1 MNYGLPYKGSK
12 NRIAKKIID
21 ILPPAPVLYDVF
33 CGGCAIT
40 HAALLSGKYSRVV
53 ANDINSMI
61 PHAFETA
68 LAGGFRNED
77 RWISRGDF
85 QKLYKTDPYVAIC
98 FSFGNNLHQYCYA
111 RDLEPYKRAL
121 HYAIF
126 WKDTGPWREL
136 CPETADALK
145 KTVESEQDR
154 HKRRIGAG
162 RAIVTALKAG
172 LMNGTINPAVMD
184 KPIYRKIRKEK
195 KPELRT
201 QSAESVERLKS
212 LETLENDERLQRL
225 ESLERFERL
234 KNLECL
240 QTDESLCRLQSL
252 ESLERFERLKNL
264 ECLQTDESLCRLQSL
279 ERLDR
284 ITDVDVPPVL
294 TVTTGDYRAL
304 NFERGGII
312 YCDPP
317 YKSTEERYGQDFD
330 FNDFYSWCEHQ
341 ANPVFISEYTMPED
355 RFVPVAA
362 FTVTRKM
369 DTKKSSICS
378 EKIWRPRCQLGI

>member
-12 NRIAKKIID
+12 NRIAKKILD
-21 ILPPAPVLYDVF
+21 VLPAAPVLYDVF
-33 CGGCAIT
+33 CGGCAVT

-53 ANDINSMI
+53 ANDINGMI

-68 LAGGFRNED
+68 ITGGFRNED
-77 RWISRGDF
+77 RWISRADF

-98 FSFGNNLHQYCYA
+98 FSFGINLHEYCYA
-111 RDLEPYKRAL
+111 RELEPFKRAL

-126 WKDTGPWREL
+126 WKDTGPWRDL
-136 CPETADALK
+136 CPETADALGAAMQA
-145 KTVESEQDR
+145 EDNR
-154 HKRRIGAG
+154 HKRRNKAG

-172 LMNGTINPAVMD
+172 LMNGTIDPAVMN

-195 KPELRT
+195 TPGLSLHL
-201 QSAESVERLKS
+201 QSAIS
-212 LETLENDERLQRL
+212 LECRLQPL
-225 ESLERFERL
+225 ETL

-240 QTDESLCRLQSL
+240 QTDESPHRLQSM
-252 ESLERFERLKNL
+252 ERIN
-264 ECLQTDESLCRLQSL
+264 S
-279 ERLDR
+279 
-284 ITDVDVPPVL
+284 IDVPPVL

-317 YKSTEERYGQDFD
+317 YKSTEERYGREFD
-330 FNDFYSWCEHQ
+330 FNGFYSWCEHQ

-355 RFVPVAA
+355 LFVPVAA

-369 DTKKSSICS
+369 DARKSSICH
-378 EKIWRPRCQLGI
+378 EKIWRPRCQLDI

>member
-12 NRIAKKIID
+12 NRIAKKILD
-21 ILPPAPVLYDVF
+21 VLPPAPVLYDVF

-53 ANDINSMI
+53 ANDINGMI
-61 PHAFETA
+61 PAAFEKA
-68 LAGGFRNED
+68 IRGGFRNED
-77 RWISRGDF
+77 RWISRDDF
-85 QKLYKTDPYVAIC
+85 QRLYKTDPYVAIC
-98 FSFGNNLHQYCYA
+98 FSFGNNLHEYCYA
-111 RDLEPYKRAL
+111 RELEPYKRAL

-126 WKDTGPWREL
+126 WKDIAPWREL

-145 KTVESEQDR
+145 KAVESEQDR

-172 LMNGTINPAVMD
+172 LMNGTIDPAVMN
-184 KPIYRKIRKEK
+184 KSIYGKIRKEK
-195 KPELRT
+195 TSGLGI
-201 QSAESVERLKS
+201 QSAERVERLKS

-234 KNLECL
+234 KNLE
-240 QTDESLCRLQSL
+240 T
-252 ESLERFERLKNL
+252 
-264 ECLQTDESLCRLQSL
+264 LQTDESLCRLQSL
-279 ERLDR
+279 ERPER

-317 YKSTEERYGQDFD
+317 YKSTEERYGREFD
-330 FNDFYSWCEHQ
+330 FNGFYSWCEHQ

-369 DTKKSSICS
+369 DTKKSSICP
-378 EKIWRPRCQLGI
+378 EKIWRPRCQLDI

>member
-12 NRIAKKIID
+12 NRIAKKILD
-21 ILPPAPVLYDVF
+21 VLPPAPVLYDVF
-33 CGGCAIT
+33 AGGCAIT

-53 ANDINSMI
+53 ANDINGMI
-61 PHAFETA
+61 PAAFEKA
-68 LAGGFRNED
+68 IRGGFRNED
-77 RWISRGDF
+77 RWISRADF
-85 QKLYKTDPYVAIC
+85 QRLYKTDPYVAIC
-98 FSFGNNLHQYCYA
+98 FSFGNNLHEYCYA
-111 RDLEPYKRAL
+111 RELEPYKRAL

-145 KTVESEQDR
+145 KAVESEQDR

-172 LMNGTINPAVMD
+172 LMNGSIDPAVMD
-184 KPIYRKIRKEK
+184 KPIYKKIRKEK
-195 KPELRT
+195 TPGLRIKP
-201 QSAESVERLKS
+201 AESVERLKS

-225 ESLERFERL
+225 KSLERFERL
-234 KNLECL
+234 KNLE
-240 QTDESLCRLQSL
+240 T
-252 ESLERFERLKNL
+252 
-264 ECLQTDESLCRLQSL
+264 LQTDESLCRLQSL
-279 ERLDR
+279 ERLER

-294 TVTTGDYRAL
+294 TVTTGNYRAL
-304 NFERGGII
+304 TFEQGGII

-317 YKSTEERYGQDFD
+317 YKTTSERYGRGFD
-330 FNDFYSWCEHQ
+330 FEDFYAWCLHQ
-341 ANPVFISEYTMPED
+341 SNPVFISEYTMPED

-369 DTKKSSICS
+369 DARKSSICH

>member
-12 NRIAKKIID
+12 NRIAKKILD
-21 ILPPAPVLYDVF
+21 VLPPAPVLYDVF
-33 CGGCAIT
+33 CGGCAVT

-53 ANDINSMI
+53 ANDINGMI

-68 LAGGFRNED
+68 ITGGFRNED
-77 RWISRGDF
+77 RWISRNDF
-85 QKLYKTDPYVAIC
+85 QKLYKTNPYVAIC
-98 FSFGNNLHQYCYA
+98 FSFGNNLREYCYA
-111 RDLEPYKRAL
+111 RELEPYKRAL

-145 KTVESEQDR
+145 KAVESEQDR

-172 LMNGTINPAVMD
+172 LMNGTIDPAVMD

-195 KPELRT
+195 TSGLRI
-201 QSAESVERLKS
+201 
-212 LETLENDERLQRL
+212 RL
-225 ESLERFERL
+225 ESAGRVERLERFERL
-234 KNLECL
+234 KNLETL
-240 QTDESLCRLQSL
+240 QTDESLCRLQ
-252 ESLERFERLKNL
+252 N
-264 ECLQTDESLCRLQSL
+264 L
-279 ERLDR
+279 ERLER

-304 NFERGGII
+304 NFEQGGII

-317 YKSTEERYGQDFD
+317 YKSTEERYGREFD
-330 FNDFYSWCEHQ
+330 FNGFYSWCEHQ

-369 DTKKSSICS
+369 DTKKSSICH
-378 EKIWRPRCQLGI
+378 EKIWRPRAQL

>member
-12 NRIAKKIID
+12 NRIAKKILD
-21 ILPPAPVLYDVF
+21 ILPAAPVLYDVF

-77 RWISRGDF
+77 RWISRDDF
-85 QKLYKTDPYVAIC
+85 QRLYKTDPYVAIC

-111 RDLEPYKRAL
+111 RELEPYKRAL

-126 WKDTGPWREL
+126 WKDTSPWREL

-145 KTVESEQDR
+145 RAVESEQDR

-162 RAIVTALKAG
+162 RAIVTALKTG
-172 LMNGTINPAVMD
+172 LMNGTIDPAVMA
-184 KPIYRKIRKEK
+184 KPIYKKIRGSY
-195 KPELRT
+195 PRVYL
-201 QSAESVERLKS
+201 QSGWLAERMQS

-234 KNLECL
+234 KNLE
-240 QTDESLCRLQSL
+240 T
-252 ESLERFERLKNL
+252 
-264 ECLQTDESLCRLQSL
+264 LQTDESLCRLQSL
-279 ERLDR
+279 ERLER

-317 YKSTEERYGQDFD
+317 YKSTEERYGREFD
-330 FNDFYSWCEHQ
+330 FAGFYAWCLHQ
-341 ANPVFISEYTMPED
+341 ANPVYISEYTMPED
-355 RFVPVAA
+355 LFVPVAA

-369 DTKKSSICS
+369 DTKKSSICH

>member
-12 NRIAKKIID
+12 NRIAKKILEV
-21 ILPPAPVLYDVF
+21 LPAAPMLYDVF

-40 HAALLSGKYSRVV
+40 HAAMLSGKYSRVV
-53 ANDINSMI
+53 ANDINGMI

-68 LAGGFRNED
+68 LKGGFRNED
-77 RWISRGDF
+77 RWISRDNF

-98 FSFGNNLHQYCYA
+98 FSFGNNLRWYCYA
-111 RDLEPYKRAL
+111 RELEPYKRAL

-126 WKDTGPWREL
+126 WKDIAPWREL

-145 KTVESEQDR
+145 AAVESETDR

-172 LMNGTINPAVMD
+172 LMNGAIDPAVMN
-184 KPIYRKIRKEK
+184 KPIYKKIRGM
-195 KPELRT
+195 
-201 QSAESVERLKS
+201 QS
-212 LETLENDERLQRL
+212 LETLENDERLPRL

-234 KNLECL
+234 KNLETL
-240 QTDESLCRLQSL
+240 QTDES
-252 ESLERFERLKNL
+252 
-264 ECLQTDESLCRLQSL
+264 
-279 ERLDR
+279 
-284 ITDVDVPPVL
+284 

-317 YKSTEERYGQDFD
+317 YKNTRQYSTVGAFDFD
-330 FNDFYSWCEHQ
+330 AFYSWCEAQ
-341 ANPVFISEYTMPED
+341 TLPVYISEYTMPED

-362 FTVTRKM
+362 VTVTRKLNAA
-369 DTKKSSICS
+369 KSSICH
-378 EKIWRPRCQLGI
+378 EKIWRPRTQL

>member
-12 NRIAKKIID
+12 NRIAKKILD
-21 ILPPAPVLYDVF
+21 VLPAAPVLYDVF

-77 RWISRGDF
+77 RWISRDDF
-85 QKLYKTDPYVAIC
+85 QRLYKTDPYVAIC
-98 FSFGNNLHQYCYA
+98 FSFGNNLHEYCYA
-111 RDLEPYKRAL
+111 RELEPYKRAL

-126 WKDTGPWREL
+126 WKDIAPWAEL
-136 CPETADALK
+136 CPETAYALK
-145 KTVESEQDR
+145 KAVESEQDR

-172 LMNGTINPAVMD
+172 LMNGAIDPAVMD

-195 KPELRT
+195 TPGLRI
-201 QSAESVERLKS
+201 QSVESLKS

-225 ESLERFERL
+225 ERLESLERFERL
-234 KNLECL
+234 KNLETL

-252 ESLERFERLKNL
+252 E
-264 ECLQTDESLCRLQSL
+264 
-279 ERLDR
+279 R

-317 YKSTEERYGQDFD
+317 YKSTEERYDREFD
-330 FNDFYSWCEHQ
+330 FAGFYAWCEHQ

-369 DTKKSSICS
+369 DTKKSSICH

>member
-12 NRIAKKIID
+12 NRIAKKILD
-21 ILPPAPVLYDVF
+21 VLPAAPVLYDVF

-40 HAALLSGKYSRVV
+40 HAAMLSGKYSRVV
-53 ANDINSMI
+53 ANDINGMI

-68 LAGGFRNED
+68 ITGGFRDED
-77 RWISRGDF
+77 RWISRDDF

-98 FSFGNNLHQYCYA
+98 FSFGNDLREYCYA
-111 RDLEPYKRAL
+111 RELEPYKRAL

-126 WKDTGPWREL
+126 WKDTAPWREL

-145 KTVESEQDR
+145 AAIESEQDR

-172 LMNGTINPAVMD
+172 LMNGTIDPAVMD

-195 KPELRT
+195 TSGLKI
-201 QSAESVERLKS
+201 QSVERLKS

-225 ESLERFERL
+225 ESLESVERL
-234 KNLECL
+234 KNLETL

-252 ESLERFERLKNL
+252 KRLE
-264 ECLQTDESLCRLQSL
+264 
-279 ERLDR
+279 R
-284 ITDVDVPPVL
+284 ITDVDMPPIL
-294 TVTTGDYRAL
+294 TVTTGNYRAL

-317 YKSTEERYGQDFD
+317 YKSTEERYGREFD
-330 FNDFYSWCEHQ
+330 FAGFYSWCEHQ
-341 ANPVFISEYTMPED
+341 ANPVYISEYTMPED
-355 RFVPVAA
+355 LFAPVAA

-369 DTKKSSICS
+369 DTKKSSICH
-378 EKIWRPRCQLGI
+378 EKIWRPRCQLDI

>member
-12 NRIAKKIID
+12 NRIAKKILD
-21 ILPPAPVLYDVF
+21 VLPPAPVLYDVF
-33 CGGCAIT
+33 AGGCAIT

-53 ANDINSMI
+53 ANDINGMI
-61 PHAFETA
+61 PRAFETA
-68 LAGGFRNED
+68 ITGGFRNED
-77 RWISRGDF
+77 RWISRDDF
-85 QKLYKTDPYVAIC
+85 QRLYKTDPYVAIC
-98 FSFGNNLHQYCYA
+98 FSFGNNLRRYCYA

-145 KTVESEQDR
+145 KAVESEQDR

-162 RAIVTALKAG
+162 RAIVTALKQG
-172 LMNGTINPAVMD
+172 LSDGTISAAVLD
-184 KPIYRKIRKEK
+184 KPIYRKIRKK
-195 KPELRT
+195 NLNTLQTAWALGRI
-201 QSAESVERLKS
+201 QSIKNLESLKSVERLKS

-225 ESLERFERL
+225 ESPERFERL

-240 QTDESLCRLQSL
+240 QTDESLH
-252 ESLERFERLKNL
+252 
-264 ECLQTDESLCRLQSL
+264 RLQSL
-279 ERLDR
+279 ERLER

-317 YKSTEERYGQDFD
+317 YKSTEERYGREFD
-330 FNDFYSWCEHQ
+330 FNGFYSWCEHQ

-355 RFVPVAA
+355 RFVPVVA

-369 DTKKSSICS
+369 DAKKSSICP

>member
-12 NRIAKKIID
+12 NRIAKKILD
-21 ILPPAPVLYDVF
+21 FLPAAPVLYDVF
-33 CGGCAIT
+33 CGGCAVT

-53 ANDINSMI
+53 ANDINGII

-68 LAGGFRNED
+68 ITGGFRNED
-77 RWISRGDF
+77 RWISRDDF

-98 FSFGNNLHQYCYA
+98 FSFGNNLHEYCYA
-111 RDLEPYKRAL
+111 RELEPYKRAL

-126 WKDTGPWREL
+126 WKDIAPWAEL

-145 KTVESEQDR
+145 KAVESEQDR

-172 LMNGTINPAVMD
+172 LMNGTIDPAVMD

-195 KPELRT
+195 TPGLTPGLRP
-201 QSAESVERLKS
+201 QSAESVDRLKS

-234 KNLECL
+234 KNLETL

-252 ESLERFERLKNL
+252 
-264 ECLQTDESLCRLQSL
+264 QSL
-279 ERLDR
+279 ER
-284 ITDVDVPPVL
+284 ITDVDVPPPVL

-304 NFERGGII
+304 NFEQGGII

-317 YKSTEERYGQDFD
+317 YKSTKERYGREFD
-330 FNDFYSWCEHQ
+330 FNGFYSWCEHQ

-355 RFVPVAA
+355 RFVPVATV
-362 FTVTRKM
+362 TVTRKM
-369 DTKKSSICS
+369 NAKKSSICP

>member
-12 NRIAKKIID
+12 NRIAKKILD
-21 ILPPAPVLYDVF
+21 VLPAAPVLYDVF
-33 CGGCAIT
+33 AGGCAIT

-53 ANDINSMI
+53 ANDLNGMI

-68 LAGGFRNED
+68 ITGGFRDED
-77 RWISRGDF
+77 RWISRDNF
-85 QKLYKTDPYVAIC
+85 QRLYKTDPYVAIC
-98 FSFGNNLHQYCYA
+98 FSFGNNLHEYCYA

-126 WKDTGPWREL
+126 WKDTAPWREL

-145 KTVESEQDR
+145 KAVESEQDR

-172 LMNGTINPAVMD
+172 LMNGTIDPAVMD
-184 KPIYRKIRKEK
+184 KPIYKQIRKEK
-195 KPELRT
+195 TPGLRIKP
-201 QSAESVERLKS
+201 AESVERLKS
-212 LETLENDERLQRL
+212 LERLENDERLQRL
-225 ESLERFERL
+225 ESLGRFEHL
-234 KNLECL
+234 ENLETL

-252 ESLERFERLKNL
+252 KSLE
-264 ECLQTDESLCRLQSL
+264 
-279 ERLDR
+279 R

-294 TVTTGDYRAL
+294 TVTTENYRAL

-317 YKSTEERYGQDFD
+317 YKNTGQYHTMGTFD
-330 FNDFYSWCEHQ
+330 FEAFYSWCLHQ
-341 ANPVFISEYTMPED
+341 SNPVYISEYTMPED
-355 RFVPVAA
+355 LFAPVAS

-369 DTKKSSICS
+369 NTKKSSICH
-378 EKIWRPRCQLGI
+378 EKIWRPRCQLDI

>member
-1 MNYGLPYKGSK
+1 MNFGLPYKGSK
-12 NRIAKKIID
+12 NRIAKKILD
-21 ILPPAPVLYDVF
+21 VLPAAPVLYDVF

-53 ANDINSMI
+53 ANDVNGMI
-61 PHAFETA
+61 PAAFQKAIT
-68 LAGGFRNED
+68 GGFKNED
-77 RWISRGDF
+77 RWISREDF
-85 QKLYKTDPYVAIC
+85 RRLYLTDPYVAMC
-98 FSFGNNLHQYCYA
+98 FSFANNLNDYCYA
-111 RDLEPYKRAL
+111 AELEPYKRAL

-126 WKDTGPWREL
+126 WKDIAPWAEL
-136 CPETADALK
+136 CPETADALGAAMQ
-145 KTVESEQDR
+145 SEPDR

-172 LMNGTINPAVMD
+172 LMNGSIDPAVMD
-184 KPIYRKIRKEK
+184 KPIYKKIRKEK
-195 KPELRT
+195 TPGLSI

-225 ESLERFERL
+225 ESLER
-234 KNLECL
+234 
-240 QTDESLCRLQSL
+240 
-252 ESLERFERLKNL
+252 
-264 ECLQTDESLCRLQSL
+264 
-279 ERLDR
+279 LDGINVR
-284 ITDVDVPPVL
+284 RRSPVL

-317 YKSTEERYGQDFD
+317 YKSTKERYGQEFDFD
-330 FNDFYSWCEHQ
+330 GFYSWCEHQ

-355 RFVPVAA
+355 RFVPVTA

-369 DTKKSSICS
+369 DTKKSSICP
-378 EKIWRPRCQLGI
+378 EKIWRPRCQLDI

>member
-12 NRIAKKIID
+12 NRIAKKILD
-21 ILPPAPVLYDVF
+21 VLPPAPVLYDVF
-33 CGGCAIT
+33 AGGCAIT

-53 ANDINSMI
+53 ANDINGMI
-61 PHAFETA
+61 PHAFESA
-68 LAGGFRNED
+68 INGGFRNED
-77 RWISRGDF
+77 RWISRDDF

-98 FSFGNNLHQYCYA
+98 FSFGNNLKEYCYA

-126 WKDTGPWREL
+126 WQDTAPWREL

-145 KTVESEQDR
+145 KAVESEQDR

-172 LMNGTINPAVMD
+172 LMNGTIDPAVMN
-184 KPIYRKIRKEK
+184 KPIYRKIRTEK
-195 KPELRT
+195 TPGLSLHL
-201 QSAESVERLKS
+201 QSAIS
-212 LETLENDERLQRL
+212 LE
-225 ESLERFERL
+225 
-234 KNLECL
+234 
-240 QTDESLCRLQSL
+240 
-252 ESLERFERLKNL
+252 
-264 ECLQTDESLCRLQSL
+264 CRLQSL
-279 ERLDR
+279 ERLKNLETLQTDESLHRLQCLESLERLER
-284 ITDVDVPPVL
+284 INSVDVPPVL
-294 TVTTGDYRAL
+294 SVTTEDYRAL

-317 YKSTEERYGQDFD
+317 YKSTEERYGREFD
-330 FNDFYSWCEHQ
+330 FNGFYSWCEHQ

-369 DTKKSSICS
+369 DARKSSICH
-378 EKIWRPRCQLGI
+378 EKIWRPRIQL

>member
-12 NRIAKKIID
+12 NRIAKKILD

-40 HAALLSGKYSRVV
+40 HAALLSGKYKSVV
-53 ANDINSMI
+53 ANDINGMI

-68 LAGGFRNED
+68 ITGGFRNED
-77 RWISRGDF
+77 RWISRDDF
-85 QKLYKTDPYVAIC
+85 QRLYKTDPYVAIC
-98 FSFGNNLHQYCYA
+98 FSFGNNLHEYCYA
-111 RDLEPYKRAL
+111 RELEPYKRAL

-126 WKDTGPWREL
+126 WKDIAPWAEL
-136 CPETADALK
+136 CPETADALGAAMQA
-145 KTVESEQDR
+145 EDNR
-154 HKRRIGAG
+154 HKRRIKAG
-162 RAIVTALKAG
+162 RVIVSALKQG
-172 LMNGTINPAVMD
+172 LSDGTISAAVLD

-195 KPELRT
+195 TSGLRIKP
-201 QSAESVERLKS
+201 AESV
-212 LETLENDERLQRL
+212 
-225 ESLERFERL
+225 ERL

-240 QTDESLCRLQSL
+240 QTDESLHRLQSL
-252 ESLERFERLKNL
+252 KSLE
-264 ECLQTDESLCRLQSL
+264 
-279 ERLDR
+279 R

-317 YKSTEERYGQDFD
+317 YKSTEERYGREFD
-330 FNDFYSWCEHQ
+330 FNGFYSWCEHQ

-369 DTKKSSICS
+369 DARKSSICH
-378 EKIWRPRCQLGI
+378 EKIWRPRIQL

>member
-12 NRIAKKIID
+12 NRIAKKILD

-53 ANDINSMI
+53 ANDINGMI

-68 LAGGFRNED
+68 ITGGFRNED

-98 FSFGNNLHQYCYA
+98 FSFGNNLHEYCYA
-111 RDLEPYKRAL
+111 RDLESYKRAL

-145 KTVESEQDR
+145 TAVESEQDR

-172 LMNGTINPAVMD
+172 LMNGTIDPAVMN

-195 KPELRT
+195 TPGLRIKP
-201 QSAESVERLKS
+201 AESVERLKS

-225 ESLERFERL
+225 ER
-234 KNLECL
+234 
-240 QTDESLCRLQSL
+240 L

-264 ECLQTDESLCRLQSL
+264 ETLQTDESLCRLQSL
-279 ERLDR
+279 KSLER
-284 ITDVDVPPVL
+284 ITDVDVPPIL
-294 TVTTGDYRAL
+294 TVATGDYRAL

-317 YKSTEERYGQDFD
+317 YKSTEERYGREFD
-330 FNDFYSWCEHQ
+330 F
-341 ANPVFISEYTMPED
+341 VRLTRFIYLSTLCLRIFLCPWQ
-355 RFVPVAA
+355 RL
-362 FTVTRKM
+362 R
-369 DTKKSSICS
+369 
-378 EKIWRPRCQLGI
+378 

>member
-12 NRIAKKIID
+12 NRIAKKILD
-21 ILPPAPVLYDVF
+21 VLPAAPVLYDVF
-33 CGGCAIT
+33 AGGCAIT

-53 ANDINSMI
+53 ANDINGMI

-68 LAGGFRNED
+68 IAGGFRNED
-77 RWISRGDF
+77 RWISRDNF

-98 FSFGNNLHQYCYA
+98 FSFGNNLREYCYA
-111 RDLEPYKRAL
+111 RPLEPYKRAL

-126 WKDTGPWREL
+126 WQDTGPWREL

-145 KTVESEQDR
+145 KAMESEQDR

-172 LMNGTINPAVMD
+172 LMNGTIDPAVMD

-195 KPELRT
+195 TPGLSLHL
-201 QSAESVERLKS
+201 QSAIS
-212 LETLENDERLQRL
+212 LE
-225 ESLERFERL
+225 
-234 KNLECL
+234 
-240 QTDESLCRLQSL
+240 CRLQSL
-252 ESLERFERLKNL
+252 E
-264 ECLQTDESLCRLQSL
+264 
-279 ERLDR
+279 R

-294 TVTTGDYRAL
+294 TVTTEDYKAL

-317 YKSTEERYGQDFD
+317 YKSTEERYGRDFD
-330 FNDFYSWCEHQ
+330 FDGFYSWCDHQ

-369 DTKKSSICS
+369 DARKSSICH
-378 EKIWRPRCQLGI
+378 EKIWRPRIQL

>member
-12 NRIAKKIID
+12 NRIAKKILEV
-21 ILPPAPVLYDVF
+21 LPAAPVLYDVF

-68 LAGGFRNED
+68 ITGGFRNED
-77 RWISRGDF
+77 RWISRDDF

-111 RDLEPYKRAL
+111 RELEPYKRAL

-126 WKDTGPWREL
+126 WKDIAPWAEL

-145 KTVESEQDR
+145 KVVESEQDR
-154 HKRRIGAG
+154 HKRRMGAG

-172 LMNGTINPAVMD
+172 LMNGTIDPAVMD
-184 KPIYRKIRKEK
+184 KPIYKRVY
-195 KPELRT
+195 L
-201 QSAESVERLKS
+201 QSGWLAERMQS
-212 LETLENDERLQRL
+212 LET
-225 ESLERFERL
+225 
-234 KNLECL
+234 L
-240 QTDESLCRLQSL
+240 QTDESLCRLQSP
-252 ESLERFERLKNL
+252 ESLER
-264 ECLQTDESLCRLQSL
+264 
-279 ERLDR
+279 
-284 ITDVDVPPVL
+284 ITDGDVPPVL

-304 NFERGGII
+304 NFDRPGII

-317 YKSTEERYGQDFD
+317 YKSTEERYGRDFD
-330 FNDFYSWCEHQ
+330 FAGFYAWCEHQ
-341 ANPVFISEYTMPED
+341 ANPVYISEYTMPED

-369 DTKKSSICS
+369 DTKKSSICH
-378 EKIWRPRCQLGI
+378 EKIWRPRIQL